1 MTAEEKSEEYVKK
14 NYCEA
19 RSGCNSYQLYEC
31 DEGVC
36 IRCQE
41 FEDKKQYYLEGFYE
55 GKQEMNAVIA
65 KKNKETEENKK
76 QQGFQELLDEK
87 IRLERDN
94 TILKEAVI
102 SRQKDIRTK
111 EDRLTR
117 LENEASEYVV
127 KIENLEND
135 LHEAKEI
142 IRKCLDYEKENLYWI
157 ADGSDKKEYH
167 KFREYVEKFCDME
180 PLFYRWVKTGDMCPE
195 QYDIYKGFGKIA
207 YVRFREGVISV
218 YCPDASGE
226 EVYKKVLTDKYPL
239 GNVYK
244 REIEKFLMG
253 LYEDWYSSM

>member
-1 MTAEEKSEEYVKK
+1 
-14 NYCEA
+14 
-19 RSGCNSYQLYEC
+19 
-31 DEGVC
+31 
-36 IRCQE
+36 
-41 FEDKKQYYLEGFYE
+41 
-55 GKQEMNAVIA
+55 MNAVIA
-65 KKNKETEENKK
+65 KKNKETEENKN
-76 QQGFQELLDEK
+76 QQGFQELLNEK

-117 LENEASEYVV
+117 LENDASEYVV
-127 KIENLEND
+127 RIENLEND

-180 PLFYRWVKTGDMCPE
+180 PLFYHWVKTGDACPE

-207 YVRFREGVISV
+207 YVRFREGAISV
-218 YCPDASGE
+218 YCLDASGE

-239 GNVYK
+239 GKVYK